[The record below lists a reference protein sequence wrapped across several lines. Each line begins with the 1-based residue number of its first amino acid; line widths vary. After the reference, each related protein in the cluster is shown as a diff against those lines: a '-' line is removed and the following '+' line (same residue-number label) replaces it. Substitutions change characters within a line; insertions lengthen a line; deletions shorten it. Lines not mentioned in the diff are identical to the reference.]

1 MYVCGVYVWVEMLSG
16 IWYTFMHRCLCL
28 SASAWK
34 VMQLTLGVFL
44 HHFHIGKL
52 ISGAPRALRFQQV
65 YWVYPE
71 IPFICIP
78 SDKIAAKPAQ
88 FFTHLT
94 IWVVVLTLVENTL
107 HWAIFPTLSLLM
119 LPSFG
124 QFLFVLGKE
133 RRKFQWTYW
142 FPSDI
147 ESLYQ
152 GYDLN
157 I

>member
-1 MYVCGVYVWVEMLSG
+1 MYLICKNTYVCLWCICVSRDAFWHLVHIHAQMPV
-16 IWYTFMHRCLCL
+16 CL

-44 HHFHIGKL
+44 HHFHIGEL
-52 ISGAPRALRFQQV
+52 ISGAPI
-65 YWVYPE
+65 YPE

-78 SDKIAAKPAQ
+78 SAKIAAKPAQ

-94 IWVVVLTLVENTL
+94 VWVVVLILVENTL

-119 LPSFG
+119 LPGFG

-147 ESLYQ
+147 KSLYQ